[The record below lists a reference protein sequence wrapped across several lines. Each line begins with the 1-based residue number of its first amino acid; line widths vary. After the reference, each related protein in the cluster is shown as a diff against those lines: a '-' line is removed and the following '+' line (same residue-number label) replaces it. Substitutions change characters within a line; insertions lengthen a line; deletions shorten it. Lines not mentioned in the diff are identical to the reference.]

1 MPRASMISS
10 ASFGR
15 LALGPTCRMTPSTAK
30 RPASRNTVRRSSIVT
45 SRSVWRTSSVLVLD
59 LLRKYASLLEE
70 RPNVGNDGE
79 EARGFPGGG
88 AARAREVDAD
98 FLGDAAGARR
108 HDEHPVGEEH
118 GLLNIVGDED
128 DALARLVPDAVK
140 KQHHL
145 LA

>member
-45 SRSVWRTSSVLVLD
+45 SRSAWRTISVLVLD

-70 RPNVGNDGE
+70 RSDVRDDGK

-88 AARAREVDAD
+88 SARATKVDAD
-98 FLGDAAGARR
+98 FLGDAAGAGG
-108 HDEHPVGEEH
+108 HDQDPVGEEH
-118 GLLNIVGDED
+118 SFLDVVG
-128 DALARLVPDAVK
+128 
-140 KQHHL
+140 
-145 LA
+145 